1 MPFTANI
8 AVEEEVIVAAIMIA
22 FFYIYTP
29 ADAYQHTSNRS
40 RVATLLDNDFRSRST
55 KLARI

>member
-8 AVEEEVIVAAIMIA
+8 AVEEEVIMAAIMIA

-29 ADAYQHTSNRS
+29 ADVYNTRLIEA
-40 RVATLLDNDFRSRST
+40 RVATLLHNDFGSRST